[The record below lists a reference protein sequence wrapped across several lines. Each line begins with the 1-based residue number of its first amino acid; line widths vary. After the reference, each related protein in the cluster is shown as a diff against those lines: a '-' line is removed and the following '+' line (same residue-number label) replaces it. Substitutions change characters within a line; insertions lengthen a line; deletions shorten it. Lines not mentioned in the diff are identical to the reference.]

1 MRVLGAGRSTSF
13 RPHGACVRAA
23 PVRATIDAMSRSP
36 AYYARFPPPPP
47 SHRLPPPTI
56 NIRPPRS
63 PLMSSTAITWI
74 IIGLIVLF
82 VLWIIMIYNGLVAL
96 RQRVNQA
103 FSDIDV
109 QTKQRHDLIPNLV
122 ETVKGYAAHERGTLE
137 AVVQARNAAVT
148 AQAGG
153 VAAQAAAEN
162 VLSGA
167 LRQLFALSEAY
178 PDLKA
183 NQNFQQLQTELSD
196 IENKIAAARR
206 FFNNAVQEYNTG
218 IQQFPA
224 VLMAGAL
231 GFTQKEFF
239 DVGVDERK
247 VLEQAPQVKF

>member
-1 MRVLGAGRSTSF
+1 
-13 RPHGACVRAA
+13 
-23 PVRATIDAMSRSP
+23 
-36 AYYARFPPPPP
+36 
-47 SHRLPPPTI
+47 
-56 NIRPPRS
+56 
-63 PLMSSTAITWI
+63 MSSTAITWI

-148 AQAGG
+148 AQTGG

-183 NQNFQQLQTELSD
+183 NQNFQQLHTELSD

-206 FFNNAVQEYNTG
+206 FFDNAVQEYNTG

-247 VLEQAPQVKF
+247 VLEQAPQVKI